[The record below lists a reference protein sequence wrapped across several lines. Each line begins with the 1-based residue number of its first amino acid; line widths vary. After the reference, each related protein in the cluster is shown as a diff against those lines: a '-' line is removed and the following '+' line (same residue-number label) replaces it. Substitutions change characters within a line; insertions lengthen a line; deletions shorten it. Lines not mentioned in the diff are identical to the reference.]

1 MKKLSWQ
8 YKLRNFTSVDIGVF
22 EDYFENMPYDPY
34 VNGDFRK
41 RRYSSIKKDHYGNW
55 EILPH
60 KKFVQTTKV
69 NDLLGDVEREYEEIE
84 EDLIFSNDFNKI
96 VEGFIHLTGTNPYIN
111 EIGIHQIRIHSS
123 IYIKG
128 EPAPEG
134 RHQDGFDFIGIFCAR
149 RSEISGG
156 ESELFL
162 NKDDADEDAI
172 LRKTLDENEML
183 VVNDR
188 EVFHNATKLSPTG
201 VDLGYRDVFVFT
213 A

>member
-1 MKKLSWQ
+1 MDKVSWQ

-60 KKFVQTTKV
+60 KKFVQTAKV

-84 EDLIFSNDFNKI
+84 EDLIFSNHFNKI
-96 VEGFIHLTGTNPYIN
+96 VEGFIQLTGTNPYIN

-149 RSEISGG
+149 RSDISGG

-188 EVFHNATKLSPTG
+188 EVFHNATKLSPMG